1 MSKFNNEK
9 LKIGFIGC
17 VKSSRMALEVL
28 TSLDYVDVIAVITK
42 QQSKVNSDFTD
53 LTDICVARG
62 IPFHYEDGKKKLDSV
77 KFFEQFSFDVI
88 YCFGWSYLLKDS
100 FLKMTPLGVIGFH
113 PAKLPQNRGRHPI
126 IWAIAL
132 GLEETASTFFQMDE
146 GADSGPIVSQK
157 LIGIAIEDDSLSVYD
172 KVLVEAKLQIIEF
185 TYEIFINDLTLKVQ
199 DDNKANYWRKRS
211 RKDGLIDWRM
221 GPKPIYDLVRAL
233 APPYPGAEFFYAD
246 KYYIVN
252 KTELALGNYANNI
265 EPGYILE
272 RAENSLLIKLSG
284 KDAIWLKELEFDTAQ
299 FGEYL

>member
-1 MSKFNNEK
+1 MSKINNKK

-28 TSLDYVDVIAVITK
+28 TSLDYVDVVAVITK
-42 QQSKVNSDFTD
+42 QQSKFNSDFTN
-53 LTDICVARG
+53 LTDICVASD
-62 IPFHYEDGKKKLDSV
+62 IPFHYEDAKKKVDSV
-77 KFFEQFSFDVI
+77 KFFDQFNFDVI
-88 YCFGWSYLLKDS
+88 YCFGWSYLLENS

-126 IWAIAL
+126 IWAISL

-157 LIGIAIEDDSLSVYD
+157 LISIAIEDDSQSVYN
-172 KVLVEAKLQIIEF
+172 KVLIEAKLQIVEF
-185 TYEIFINDLTLKVQ
+185 TNEIFINNLTLKAQ
-199 DDNKANYWRKRS
+199 DNNTANYWRKRS

-221 GPKPIYDLVRAL
+221 SPKSIYDLVRAL

-252 KTELALGNYANNI
+252 KTELVLGNHANNI
-265 EPGYILE
+265 EPGFILK

-284 KDAIWLKELEFDTAQ
+284 NDAIWLKELEFDTAQ